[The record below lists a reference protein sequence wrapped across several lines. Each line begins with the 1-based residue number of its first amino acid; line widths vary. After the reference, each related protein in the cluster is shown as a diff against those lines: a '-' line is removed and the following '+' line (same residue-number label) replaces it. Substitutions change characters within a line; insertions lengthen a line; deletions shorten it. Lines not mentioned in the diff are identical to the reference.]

1 MVAPNTTLPDE
12 GATLAFGAALGPCLE
27 PGTVI
32 FLEGE
37 LGAGKTTLARG
48 LLRGLGYEGRV
59 KSPTYALVE
68 VYEVSRLLLHHFDF
82 YRFSDPREWID
93 AGFRESFDGR
103 SVSLVEWP
111 QKAAGLL
118 PPADL
123 TIRLASSGSGRSA
136 SWQPSSPRGTRIAE
150 CIASRWRPIPSAS

>member
-1 MVAPNTTLPDE
+1 MVSPNTFLPDE
-12 GATLAFGAALGPCLE
+12 AATLALGAAVAACIE
-27 PGTVI
+27 PGTVV
-32 FLEGE
+32 FLEGD
-37 LGAGKTTLARG
+37 LGAGKTTLVRG
-48 LLRGLGYEGRV
+48 LLRGLGFEGRV

-68 VYEVSRLLLHHFDF
+68 LYEVSRLNVHHFDF
-82 YRFSDPREWID
+82 YRFRDPREWID

-123 TIRLASSGSGRSA
+123 TITLASSGSGRSV
-136 SWQPSSPRGTRIAE
+136 SWQPSSPRGTRIVE
-150 CIASRWRPIPSAS
+150 CLAKRRSSEPPGS